1 VHEFDV
7 RMRCYLW
14 NDIFDAHR
22 DSGKPFVV
30 RADEMLTA
38 FLELQAAIYLRL
50 SWKVMRSSMFC

>member
-1 VHEFDV
+1 MHEFDV

-22 DSGKPFVV
+22 DSGKRFVV

-38 FLELQAAIYLRL
+38 FLELQATIHRRFDAQLE
-50 SWKVMRSSMFC
+50 SHA

>member
-1 VHEFDV
+1 
-7 RMRCYLW
+7 MRCYLW